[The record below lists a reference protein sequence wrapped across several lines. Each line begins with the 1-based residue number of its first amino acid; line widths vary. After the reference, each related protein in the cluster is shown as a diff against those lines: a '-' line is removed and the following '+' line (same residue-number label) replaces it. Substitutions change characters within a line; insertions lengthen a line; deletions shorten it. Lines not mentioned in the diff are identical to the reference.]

1 MSEYRDGLKE
11 NEKVEVL
18 SGGVEVIISP
28 SHGFGTDAML
38 LADFASPRRKDLCM
52 DFGTGCGIIP
62 MLWFRNGVQKDIYGV
77 DIQPL
82 AVDQFTRSVDLTQ
95 KALATQNE
103 PVNTTTSNNSTD
115 HSKDAN
121 THLDNRLSTDDCA
134 RLHPVLADLKDLPKD
149 IPAGCFNVV
158 TMNPPYKPE
167 GDGILSETNADQIAR
182 HMTECTL
189 EDMCRAAARLLN
201 FGGKFCICLR
211 PERLVD
217 AMEAYRKAGLEP
229 KKLRFVQKR
238 ADTPPWLFLLEGRKG
253 GKPFLT
259 VQPPLLIQG
268 PDGRNSEELQRIIGE
283 YANN

>member
-82 AVDQFTRSVDLTQ
+82 AVDQFTRSVDLT
-95 KALATQNE
+95 KAAGIKT
-103 PVNTTTSNNSTD
+103 P
-115 HSKDAN
+115 
-121 THLDNRLSTDDCA
+121 DDCA